1 MGLLLNYSLRNL
13 TVRKLTT
20 TLTVLGVGL
29 VVFVFAAV
37 LMLSHGLEQTL
48 VDTGSP
54 DNAIVVRSGATSE
67 TLSLVLRDQ
76 AGVVETQQE
85 VAVAEDGTP
94 VAVAEIV
101 VLININKR
109 ANDDPSNVTIRG
121 TSPTA
126 FALRPGI
133 RITEGRMFSP
143 GTSEVIAGLSVSE
156 NFKGCGL
163 GESARF
169 AGREWTVVGVFD
181 AGGTGWDS
189 ELWGDVEQVQQ
200 AFRRNIYSSMTV
212 KLADPAQFEHMKTR
226 LEGDPRMSVTVQ
238 REVDFYRR
246 QSVATSS
253 FIKIMGLVI
262 SIVFSIGAMI
272 GAMITMYAA
281 VANRTVEIGTL
292 RALGF
297 SRARVLSV
305 FLTEA
310 MWLSLIGGGVGL
322 VAASFM
328 SFVTISTTNWDT
340 FSELAFG
347 FALSPTIIIS
357 SLIIA
362 VVMGIAGGF
371 LPAVRAARAK
381 VVDSLR
387 ME

>member
-85 VAVAEDGTP
+85 VAIAEDGTP

-121 TSPTA
+121 TTPTA

-212 KLADPAQFEHMKTR
+212 KLADPAQFEQMKTR
-226 LEGDPRMSVTVQ
+226 LEADPRMSVTVQ

-357 SLIIA
+357 SLIFA